1 MVDVE
6 VHQLFTIVDGCPVQK
21 SNIFTVTLV
30 DIVALI
36 QELLAP
42 FIDSI
47 LLNTKKILGRLY
59 LET

>member
-21 SNIFTVTLV
+21 SDIFTVTLV

-47 LLNTKKILGRLY
+47 LLNTKKY
-59 LET
+59 